1 MERGSDM
8 IRGIRGAITVDANEE
23 KEIVEATERLLQ
35 EMVKQNDITPERV
48 ASVFI
53 SATQDLTAQF
63 PAKALRRLDGWTFVP
78 VTCMQEMAVPGSLE
92 KCIRIMMHV
101 DTERS
106 QNEISHIYLEKAKNL
121 RPDLIDKQA

>member
-1 MERGSDM
+1 M

-63 PAKALRRLDGWTFVP
+63 PAKALRRLEGWTFVP
-78 VTCMQEMAVPGSLE
+78 VTCMQEMIVPGSLE

>member
-1 MERGSDM
+1 M